1 VFAKR
6 RVAVLE
12 VRVGPHLLQ
21 GLGQKIARRNVGEP
35 RPGIGRIGKLAD
47 RKGVCAEVYGK
58 KKKNSANSHRKKK
71 KKKKKKKKTAAGP
84 PPSLQLF
91 FKKKLNMPN
100 RISTS
105 KPMYPADMKQGHAPI
120 ARSFSA
126 MKRRDCLKKTEILT
140 RIW

>member
-47 RKGVCAEVYGK
+47 RKPVGGGFFVK
-58 KKKNSANSHRKKK
+58 KKKKTPKTPPTTK

>member
-58 KKKNSANSHRKKK
+58 KKKNSANSHRTRKKK
-71 KKKKKKKKTAAGP
+71 KKKKKNKQRQVRP
-84 PPSLQLF
+84 PRF
-91 FKKKLNMPN
+91 NYF
-100 RISTS
+100 
-105 KPMYPADMKQGHAPI
+105 
-120 ARSFSA
+120 
-126 MKRRDCLKKTEILT
+126 LKKN
-140 RIW
+140 